1 MRIEKLVEQHNE
13 MWDAYMK
20 WNERLNLKKSK
31 YKFGDY
37 IRTNDGI
44 ICIGRIVFNEGEV
57 YYSKESISLEGVPKN
72 WDAWYE
78 ENDVEP
84 YEPKDGEYFAL
95 TSKYRTAPILAI
107 SNGIVTLGDKLG
119 SYCYTDFCGVLN
131 LNHPFGY
138 QFGDKLRPAT
148 PEEKQLLDDK
158 LKEQGKRWNAEKKCI
173 EDLPNEPQ
181 IGDMCIFWDNEK
193 EYAVCALYG
202 GAKHD
207 YFMDTTGAM
216 WQNCIPFESVEQYK
230 NFIKDGN

>member
-1 MRIEKLVEQHNE
+1 MKIEKMIEQHKQMWAAFEKLNE
-13 MWDAYMK
+13 K
-20 WNERLNLKKSK
+20 
-31 YKFGDY
+31 
-37 IRTNDGI
+37 
-44 ICIGRIVFNEGEV
+44 
-57 YYSKESISLEGVPKN
+57 LEEKQ
-72 WDAWYE
+72 A
-78 ENDVEP
+78 P
-84 YEPKDGEYFAL
+84 YEPKDGEYCYVKTKIKSEYIFIKNCGTAL
-95 TSKYRTAPILAI
+95 TSKYI
-107 SNGIVTLGDKLG
+107 SLYLNKNNKHFTLG
-119 SYCYTDFCGVLN
+119 FCGSCTA
-131 LNHPFGY
+131 
-138 QFGDKLRPAT
+138 DADITELRPAT